1 LSHLMNRTI
10 VHILKALTALL
21 AARPAMQ
28 LIPVPVRR
36 FRRRP

>member
-1 LSHLMNRTI
+1 MNRI
-10 VHILKALTALL
+10 IAHISNSLTALL

-28 LIPVPVRR
+28 LLPVPVRR